1 MDATG
6 YYDDNEVERVVTV
19 ELDPRSSQG
28 QLAAALE
35 PVADRLLK
43 RYKALKDAIAAAQSA
58 KESRAE
64 KQAKDEIAALLLFRH
79 NLGAFQRVYAF
90 LSQIF
95 DYGNTA
101 IEKRAIFFKRLLP
114 LLAFGRQRDG
124 VDLSSLT
131 LTHLSLK
138 HRGSRNLA
146 IGEGDG
152 AKLKPFTAPGGG
164 EGHDKEMALL
174 SEIIAK
180 MNDLYEGNF
189 TDGDKLVL
197 VNGMIKEKLMESETL
212 VQQAMSNTKKQF
224 ASSPDLNKELT
235 NAIMD
240 GSAAQSLMCRQAL
253 DSKKILLG
261 LLDILLGPAELY
273 EALRARGGI
282 HAPNDMAA
290 HV

>member
-1 MDATG
+1 M
-6 YYDDNEVERVVTV
+6 V
-19 ELDPRSSQG
+19 
-28 QLAAALE
+28 
-35 PVADRLLK
+35 DRLLK
-43 RYKALKDAIAAAQSA
+43 RYKVLKDAIGRRRVREGRQGRKASQGRN
-58 KESRAE
+58 RA
-64 KQAKDEIAALLLFRH
+64 LMLFKR
-79 NLGAFQRVYAF
+79 NLGAFLRLYTF

-114 LLAFGRQRDG
+114 LLEFGRERDG

-138 HRGSRNLA
+138 HRGSRNLT

-197 VNGMIKEKLMESETL
+197 VNGVIKEKLMESETL
-212 VQQAMSNTKKQF
+212 VQQAIHNTKEQF
-224 ASSPDLNKELT
+224 ASSPDLSRELT

-282 HAPNDMAA
+282 HAPSVMAV